1 MSALYHRGVNF
12 YRCEAGLRD
21 GQISRCLRAALSI
34 GMIAGALTA
43 GAQTQTIGTLAPP
56 ATPTIFW
63 SQVNTFVGITP
74 SLDFVFLASGTPGAD
89 SARPEFVLGPNLDIA
104 LWNFLTHLKTNNP
117 ERSKY
122 LTFRVG
128 YRYAKNLYKR
138 ETTHEDRRS
147 GVDPT
152 RPTAL
157 GLPDRGPQPD
167 RSSGTAHPLQLEL
180 RNRLGLL
187 RSITIGK
194 FAITP
199 YAQAE
204 AFYNC
209 SFAEW
214 SQYTYQFGAIS
225 RITPRIEIDTWY
237 RRRTSL
243 TEPVLRANLTGV
255 KLLLF
260 FHRVDR

>member
-1 MSALYHRGVNF
+1 M
-12 YRCEAGLRD
+12 
-21 GQISRCLRAALSI
+21 
-34 GMIAGALTA
+34 
-43 GAQTQTIGTLAPP
+43 
-56 ATPTIFW
+56 
-63 SQVNTFVGITP
+63 
-74 SLDFVFLASGTPGAD
+74 DFMFLASGTPGA
-89 SARPEFVLGPNLDIA
+89 SGTHPEFVLGPNLDIA

-122 LTFRVG
+122 LTLRIG

-138 ETTHEDRRS
+138 ETSTKTGVLELTPRIPLPWGFQIADRNRIDLQ
-147 GVDPT
+147 GQPT
-152 RPTAL
+152 RFNWNY
-157 GLPDRGPQPD
+157 
-167 RSSGTAHPLQLEL
+167 
-180 RNRLGLL
+180 RNRVALL

-209 SFAEW
+209 SFGEW

-225 RITPRIEIDTWY
+225 RITPKIEIDTWY

-260 FHRVDR
+260 FHRVNQ

>member
-1 MSALYHRGVNF
+1 M
-12 YRCEAGLRD
+12 RD

-34 GMIAGALTA
+34 GIMVGAVA
-43 GAQTQTIGTLAPP
+43 VCVQAQSIGTLTSPE
-56 ATPTIFW
+56 TPTIFW
-63 SQVNTFVGITP
+63 SQVDTFVGITP
-74 SLDFVFLASGTPGAD
+74 SVGFMLLASGTPGVD
-89 SARPEFVLGPNLDIA
+89 GTHPEFVFGPNLDIA
-104 LWNFLTHLKTNNP
+104 LLDFLTHLKTNNP

-122 LTFRVG
+122 LTFRIG

-138 ETTHEDRRS
+138 ETS
-147 GVDPT
+147 AKVGV
-152 RPTAL
+152 
-157 GLPDRGPQPD
+157 
-167 RSSGTAHPLQLEL
+167 LEL
-180 RNRLGLL
+180 TPRFPLPWGFQIGDRNRVDLQGLATRFNWNYRNRLSLL
-187 RSITIGK
+187 RSIPIGK

-209 SFAEW
+209 SFGEW

-225 RITPRIEIDTWY
+225 RITPKIEIDTWY

-243 TEPVLRANLTGV
+243 TEPVLRANITGV

-260 FHRVDR
+260 FHRVDN